1 MNTAPQKQVVSY
13 IRVST
18 QRQGASGLGLDGQ
31 RSAVDAYCA
40 AHGVTLLREFKEI
53 ESGRN
58 DDRAV
63 LKAAIAFAKRSRAK
77 LLIAKL
83 DRLAR
88 SVAFIANLMDSDVDF
103 TACDLPEA
111 NRLLL
116 HVMAAVAEAEARA
129 ISDRTIT
136 ALSSA
141 KARGVPL
148 GATNP
153 ASRNLTRD
161 ASAKGR
167 AAGVATIMQRA
178 AGAYAEVAPTTV
190 ALRAEG
196 LSLAAIA
203 KRLTADGHRLRSGK
217 PFSPVQVQRIL
228 DRQSG

>member
-1 MNTAPQKQVVSY
+1 M
-13 IRVST
+13 
-18 QRQGASGLGLDGQ
+18 
-31 RSAVDAYCA
+31 
-40 AHGVTLLREFKEI
+40 REFKEI

-63 LKAAIAFAKRSRAK
+63 LRAAIAFAKRTHAK

-88 SVAFIANLMDSDVDF
+88 SVAFIANLMDADVDF

-141 KARGVPL
+141 KARGVAL

-153 ASRNLTRD
+153 ASRNLTPA

-167 AAGVATIMQRA
+167 AAGVATIVQRA
-178 AGAYAEVAPTTV
+178 ADAYAEVAPTIV

-196 LSLAAIA
+196 LSLAEIA
-203 KRLTADGHRLRSGK
+203 KRLRADGHSLRSGK

-228 DRQSG
+228 DRQVD